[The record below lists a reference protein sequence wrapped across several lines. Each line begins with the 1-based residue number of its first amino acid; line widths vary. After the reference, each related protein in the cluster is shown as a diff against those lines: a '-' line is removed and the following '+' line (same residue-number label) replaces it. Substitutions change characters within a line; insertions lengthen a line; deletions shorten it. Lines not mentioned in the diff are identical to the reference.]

1 MARYE
6 DNLSPKKGGV
16 TPHNDNLVSNFTS
29 KAMAAGLSSLKI
41 QEKGM
46 SDTISMKSTSKN
58 HRFMLFQKTKKNNN
72 IKPLKNPKQIRFTN
86 LDFECPLM
94 IQALTNLGLT
104 KEDLNI
110 SKRLDDFS
118 FDFNKQ
124 GEKLPIDDKIA
135 DLRFKHY

>member
-1 MARYE
+1 
-6 DNLSPKKGGV
+6 
-16 TPHNDNLVSNFTS
+16 
-29 KAMAAGLSSLKI
+29 
-41 QEKGM
+41 
-46 SDTISMKSTSKN
+46 
-58 HRFMLFQKTKKNNN
+58 
-72 IKPLKNPKQIRFTN
+72 
-86 LDFECPLM
+86 M
-94 IQALTNLGLT
+94 IQALTNLGLA